1 MKFIV
6 SSGNLLKKLGS
17 IGGLIGPSPSTPI
30 IEQIRLHIKNEVLE
44 ATATDGQS
52 TMVVTVP
59 VQSTEEAIVCVDPK
73 LVLGYL
79 KTLSEQPLTFDVN
92 TKDYGIVI
100 TSDEGKYRMPGE
112 NAIAYPGLPK
122 IEDAVQFSIPSSRF
136 LTGISNTIFAVGND
150 EMRQAMT
157 GVFMEMTKKSITF
170 VATDAHRLVR
180 YMITGIDCNGEEG
193 IIVPK
198 KPLAQ
203 LKGLLLADDSALQ
216 VAYNK
221 KFIYVENDNMK
232 LYSTL
237 INGKYPDYKVVI
249 PRENPY
255 TLTANKEELLNALRR
270 VLVFANKTT
279 NQVVLKI
286 NNGEL
291 RIDAQDVDFSLEG
304 HESMACQFTG
314 DEMDISFNGKFLL
327 ELLSNLNSEEVL
339 VELST
344 SSRAGIYKPSHNAD
358 DEDLLMLLM
367 PLMLNS
373 N

>member
-6 SSGNLLKKLGS
+6 SSGNLLKKLSS
-17 IGGLIGPSPSTPI
+17 ISGLIGPSASTPI
-30 IEQIRLHIKNEVLE
+30 IEQFKLHIKQDVLE

-59 VQSTEEAIVCVDPK
+59 VQSKEEAVICVDPK

-79 KTLSEQPLTFDVN
+79 KMLGEQPLTFDIN
-92 TKDYGIVI
+92 TKDYGVVI

-112 NAIAYPGLPK
+112 NAIAYPSLPK
-122 IEDAVQFSIPSSRF
+122 IENSTSFSMPSSR
-136 LTGISNTIFAVGND
+136 LLSGISNTVFAVGND

-157 GVFMEMTKKSITF
+157 GVYFEMSKTNITF

-180 YMITGIDCNGEEG
+180 YMIAGIDCKGEEG
-193 IIVPK
+193 IIVPR
-198 KPLAQ
+198 KPLSV
-203 LKGLLLADDSALQ
+203 LKGLLQNDDSALQ

-221 KFIYVENDNMK
+221 SFIFVEDANMK
-232 LYSTL
+232 LYSSL

-249 PRENPY
+249 PRENPFL
-255 TLTANKEELLNALRR
+255 LTANRDELLHALRR

-286 NNGEL
+286 SGSEL
-291 RIDAQDVDFSLEG
+291 RIDAQDIDFSLEG
-304 HESMACQFTG
+304 HESMACSFTG
-314 DEMDISFNGKFLL
+314 GDLEISFNGKFLQ
-327 ELLSNLNSEEVL
+327 ELLSNLVSEEIH

-344 SSRAGIYKPSHNAD
+344 SSRAGILKPAQNAD

-367 PLMLNS
+367 PLMLGS
-373 N
+373 

>member
-6 SSGNLLKKLGS
+6 SSGSLLKKLSS
-17 IGGLIGPSPSTPI
+17 INGLIGPSPSTPI
-30 IEQIRLHIKNEVLE
+30 IEQIKFHVKQDVLE

-59 VQSTEEAIVCVDPK
+59 VQSKEEATICVDPK

-79 KTLSEQPLTFDVN
+79 KTLGEQPLTFDIN
-92 TKDYGIVI
+92 TKDYGIII

-112 NAIAYPGLPK
+112 NATAYPTLPK
-122 IEDAVQFSIPSSRF
+122 IDDATKFSMPSSR
-136 LTGISNTIFAVGND
+136 LLSGISNTVFAVGTD
-150 EMRQAMT
+150 DMRQAMT
-157 GVFMEMTKKSITF
+157 GVYFEMSKKNITF

-180 YMITGIDCNGEEG
+180 YMITGIDCQGEEG
-193 IIVPK
+193 IIVPR
-198 KPLAQ
+198 KPLAV
-203 LKGLLLADDSALQ
+203 LKTLLANDDSAIQ

-221 KFIYVENDNMK
+221 GLIYVEDANMK
-232 LYSTL
+232 LYSSL
-237 INGKYPDYKVVI
+237 INAKYPDYKVVI

-255 TLTANKEELLNALRR
+255 LLTANKDELLNALRR

-286 NNGEL
+286 SGNEL
-291 RIDAQDVDFSLEG
+291 RVDAQDVDFSLEG
-304 HESMACQFTG
+304 HESMACTFTG
-314 DEMDISFNGKFLL
+314 SDMDISFNGKFLQ
-327 ELLSNLNSEEVL
+327 ELLSNMSSDEVN

-344 SSRAGIYKPSHNAD
+344 SSRAGIFKPSQNAE

-367 PLMLNS
+367 PLMLGA
-373 N
+373 